1 MEDVALS
8 NALSKEESCV
18 LLAVNLIPHGKFLPE
33 QEPVE
38 YVEYCCMFL
47 KCAGDL
53 WGC

>member
-1 MEDVALS
+1 MEDVALY

-38 YVEYCCMFL
+38 YVEYWCMFL